1 MKSKPFLLPCLGVGL
16 ALALGACATNGKHSA
31 NARYSIDCTAG
42 GTFVNVHYGDS
53 ELKVHPIANVH
64 RGAALE
70 FRLKPNR
77 RNSDKVNYEN
87 VKVKIKGAKT
97 PPASWIDLEGT
108 FASTNGKM
116 VVCVPDSVA
125 RGTYYYEVKVD
136 GVGIL
141 DPRADVTR

>member
-1 MKSKPFLLPCLGVGL
+1 MNTKSILVSCVGFGL
-16 ALALGACATNGKHSA
+16 ALTLGACATNGQHSA
-31 NARYSIDCTAG
+31 NARYSIECTAG

-53 ELKVHPIANVH
+53 EIKVHPIANVH

-77 RNSDKVNYEN
+77 RKSDPVNYEN

-97 PPASWIDLEGT
+97 PPASWIDLEDSY
-108 FASTNGKM
+108 ANSNGKL

-125 RGTYYYEVKVD
+125 KGTYYYEVTVD
-136 GVGIL
+136 GVGTL
-141 DPRADVTR
+141 DPRADVTK